1 MTRTQLD
8 IVIPLYNHPELFNKV
23 FDSILDCSE
32 ELLDCSAEIIFIND
46 SPKSLQ
52 LREAITARLK
62 PEIKLPVKL
71 ISNPKNLGFVKS
83 VNRAFKLAKANGHDV
98 LLLNSDTEL
107 HLGCV
112 PEMLQVSQTDSM
124 IGFVNP
130 RSNNATI
137 ATFPQ
142 LDGINRLNKDTA
154 YEKYKQLISYL
165 PRVTYTPTAVGFCLL
180 IKNFIISEFG
190 FFDEIFGQ
198 GFNEENDL
206 ILRANQYGYR
216 SVIANYAYCYHKG
229 SASFGQKER
238 LIMDSANQ
246 KILLQNYPY
255 YLNLLESYFNTSIFK
270 AEKLLTGLC
279 GNNKK
284 YDIVFDLTYVG
295 QYHNGTFELAAR
307 LIANL
312 TEINNKYNIY
322 LSGEEQN
329 LIFHNFDKL
338 PNITLIPPNPN
349 RYFAAAIRLSQPFT
363 DCDIQRLSDLAPV
376 NIFFMLD
383 TIAMDCLQLHG
394 YTIDRL
400 WRYTASYASGLLFN
414 SPYTMNQFISRFP
427 LKENITTKASYHSLN
442 TDEYFEPD
450 LEKLNIELIDKK
462 QPYVFFVGNDFRH
475 KYVKETINALAKDHK
490 STTFVAQTDDTEI
503 GSSNIHMLP
512 PGQLSDGQINTLFAN
527 SSCVIFPSH
536 YEGFGFPI
544 MKAVA
549 YDKII
554 FVKNSPLNIS
564 IKKILGNCPNII
576 IYNTTDELIKL
587 FNNFQNGDN
596 SKLKFSKGKGSS
608 GPNKRPDLGWNK
620 STNDL
625 IEVID
630 QCIKNFSF
638 NTLLERLEFH
648 NNYLTGQ
655 QNAVIPKKNYLKLIK
670 KKITAKIIR
679 NIITFR

>member
-23 FDSILDCSE
+23 FDSILHCSE
-32 ELLDCSAEIIFIND
+32 ELLDCSAEIILIND

-62 PEIKLPVKL
+62 PKIKLPVKL
-71 ISNPKNLGFVKS
+71 INNPKNLGFVKS
-83 VNRAFKLAKANGHDV
+83 ANRAFKLAKAKGHDV

-107 HLGCV
+107 YPGCV
-112 PEMLQVSQTDSM
+112 TEMLQVSQTDSM

-142 LDGINRLNKDTA
+142 LAGINRLNKDTA
-154 YEKYKQLISYL
+154 YAKYKQLINYL

-180 IKNFIISEFG
+180 IKNFIIAEFG

-216 SVIANYAYCYHKG
+216 SVIANLAYCYHKG
-229 SASFGQKER
+229 SASFGQEER
-238 LIMDSANQ
+238 LNMDSANQ

-270 AEKLLTGLC
+270 AEKLLAGLC
-279 GNNKK
+279 YNNNKK

-295 QYHNGTFELAAR
+295 QYYNGTFELASR

-312 TEINNKYNIY
+312 AEINKYNIY

-338 PNITLIPPNPN
+338 PNITLLPPKPN
-349 RYFAAAIRLSQPFT
+349 RYFAAAIRLAQPFT

-376 NIFFMLD
+376 NIFFILD
-383 TIAMDCLQLHG
+383 TIALDCLQLHG

-414 SPYTMNQFISRFP
+414 SPYTMNQFASRFP
-427 LKENITTKASYHSLN
+427 VKENITTTASYHSLN
-442 TDEYFEPD
+442 TDEYFESD
-450 LEKLNIELIDKK
+450 LEKLDIDLIDERRS
-462 QPYVFFVGNDFRH
+462 YVFFVGNNFKH
-475 KYVKETINALAKDHK
+475 KYVEETIIALAKDHQ
-490 STTFVAQTDDTEI
+490 STNFVAQTDDTEI
-503 GSSNIHMLP
+503 DSSNIHMLP
-512 PGQLSDGQINTLFAN
+512 PGQLSNGQINTLFAN

-544 MKAVA
+544 MKAIA
-549 YDKII
+549 YNKTI
-554 FVKNSPLNIS
+554 FVRNSPLNIS
-564 IKKILGNCPNII
+564 IKKLLGDCSNII
-576 IYNTTDELIKL
+576 IYNTTDELIEL
-587 FNNFQNGDN
+587 FNNFQTTKKSNN
-596 SKLKFSKGKGSS
+596 SGTDFSAL
-608 GPNKRPDLGWNK
+608 NKRIDLGWK
-620 STNDL
+620 HSTNDL

-630 QCIKNFSF
+630 QCIKNCSF

-648 NNYLTGQ
+648 NNYLMGQ
-655 QNAVIPKKNYLKLIK
+655 QSVITQKRNYIKLIK
-670 KKITAKIIR
+670 QKIVSRMKKGI
-679 NIITFR
+679 